1 MVVDTNGLKNEQ
13 KIKELLIKGSEA
25 ITTKN
30 DFGVHIFSG
39 SAMDDGIISAKLQK
53 PKYDNSEIQKTVD
66 VRIIELLP
74 PPTPDVPD
82 TVLRSVYNPV
92 TQSVI
97 DLTFQVQTL
106 NGIVSNLTAKVKEI
120 EIVSQ
125 SLRIDIDSKELI
137 VATAQNQTTQTNT
150 KISTTVVNLQNA
162 IQKATNEAL
171 QRVSLF
177 ARNQSL
183 QTENENLKDQ
193 LFGKAAK
200 IAEGAKVGQD
210 FSVKSIAKSDTNLGD
225 LAFTAKWDGN
235 GGVTWING
243 PDLEVYNFTKDAVT
257 LSFFPSGQVGDVF
270 YTPSSVTL
278 QPSETK
284 IVKIATK
291 PNVISDK
298 PPRSANQG
306 DTTYTAALTV
316 KSKTSSA
323 TLSATFKKIGV
334 FK

>member
-1 MVVDTNGLKNEQ
+1 MVDNSGLKNEA
-13 KIKELLIKGSEA
+13 KISELLVKGSEA
-25 ITTKN
+25 ITSKN
-30 DFGVHIFSG
+30 EYGVHIFSG
-39 SAMDDGIISAKLQK
+39 SVMDDGIISAKLQK

-243 PDLEVYNFTKDAVT
+243 PDLEVYNFTKDAIT

>member
-1 MVVDTNGLKNEQ
+1 MTDKSGLKNEA
-13 KIKELLIKGSEA
+13 KISELLVKGSGA

-30 DFGVHIFSG
+30 EFGVHIFSS
-39 SAMDDGIISAKLQK
+39 SASTDGIISGKLQK
-53 PKYDNSEIQKTVD
+53 PKYDIEEIKKTIDIV
-66 VRIIELLP
+66 ITELIP
-74 PPTPDVPD
+74 PQVEPLPD
-82 TVLRSVYNPV
+82 TVLRSIYNPV

-97 DLTFQVQTL
+97 DLSSQIQIL
-106 NGIVSNLTAKVKEI
+106 NGIVTNLQSKVTEL

-125 SLRIDIDSKELI
+125 SLRIEIDSKELL
-137 VATAQNQTTQTNT
+137 VATAQNQTTQANS
-150 KISTTVVNLQNA
+150 KISTSVVELQNA

-177 ARNQSL
+177 ARNEAL
-183 QTENENLKDQ
+183 LTENTNLKDQ

-200 IAEGAKVGQD
+200 IAEGAKVGQE
-210 FSVKSIAKSDTNLGD
+210 FSVKTVAKSDTNLGD

-235 GGVTWING
+235 GSVTWING
-243 PDLEVYNFTKDAVT
+243 PDIEVYNFSKDAVT

-284 IVKIATK
+284 FIKIATK

-306 DTTYTAALTV
+306 DVTYTAALTV
-316 KSKTSSA
+316 KSKTSSI
-323 TLSATFKKIGV
+323 TLSSTFKKIGFV
-334 FK
+334 

>member
-1 MVVDTNGLKNEQ
+1 MTVDISGLRNET
-13 KIKELLIKGSEA
+13 KIKELLVKGSEA

-30 DFGVHIFSG
+30 DFGIHIFSG

-66 VRIIELLP
+66 VRIIELIP
-74 PPTPDVPD
+74 PPAPDVPD

-106 NGIVSNLTAKVKEI
+106 NGIVNNLTAKIKEI

-137 VATAQNQTTQTNT
+137 VATAQNQTTQTNQ
-150 KISTTVVNLQNA
+150 KISTTVVELQNA

-177 ARNQSL
+177 ARNEALLS
-183 QTENENLKDQ
+183 ENSNLKDQ

-200 IAEGAKVGQD
+200 IAEGAKVAQE
-210 FSVKSIAKSDTNLGD
+210 FSVKTVAKSNTNLGD
-225 LAFTAKWDGN
+225 LAFTSRWNGN
-235 GGVTWING
+235 GNVTWING
-243 PDLEVYNFTKDAVT
+243 PDIELYNFTKDAVT
-257 LSFFPSGQVGDVF
+257 LTFSPSGEAGDVF
-270 YTPSSVTL
+270 ATPGSVTL
-278 QPSETK
+278 QPSETRIIK
-284 IVKIATK
+284 VSVRPASVANKL
-291 PNVISDK
+291 
-298 PPRSANQG
+298 PRQLNQG
-306 DTTYTAALTV
+306 DVSYTAALTV
-316 KSKTSSA
+316 KSKTSSV
-323 TLSATFKKIGV
+323 TLSSNFNKIGAV
-334 FK
+334 

>member
-1 MVVDTNGLKNEQ
+1 MAVNTGLKNET
-13 KIKELLIKGSEA
+13 KISELLVRGSGA

-30 DFGVHIFSG
+30 EFGVHIFSG
-39 SAMDDGIISAKLQK
+39 SVVDDGIISGKLQK
-53 PKYDNSEIQKTVD
+53 PKYNIEEIKKTIDIV
-66 VRIIELLP
+66 ITELIP
-74 PPTPDVPD
+74 PPVEPLPD

-97 DLTFQVQTL
+97 DLTSEVQIL
-106 NGIVSNLTAKVKEI
+106 NGIVTNLQSKVTELQ
-120 EIVSQ
+120 IVSQ
-125 SLRIDIDSKELI
+125 SLRIEIDSKELL
-137 VATAQNQTTQTNT
+137 VATAQNQTTQANS
-150 KISTTVVNLQNA
+150 KISTSVVELQNA
-162 IQKATNEAL
+162 VQKATNEAL

-200 IAEGAKVGQD
+200 IAEGAKVGQE

-235 GGVTWING
+235 GSVLWING
-243 PDLEVYNFTKDAVT
+243 PDIEVYNFSKDAVT

-284 IVKIATK
+284 FVKIATK

-306 DTTYTAALTV
+306 NVTYTAALTV

-323 TLSATFKKIGV
+323 TLSATFKKIGFV
-334 FK
+334 